1 MRYDLL
7 FLVLHGVILN
17 TEHNQA
23 QTQNLANLPILELQ
37 CSQPQITK
45 HNINPVRDLWRENSF
60 FQLVLDEHIRT
71 YLLTADKL
79 IAAGET

>member
-1 MRYDLL
+1 MRNDLL

-17 TEHNQA
+17 PEHNQA

-60 FQLVLDEHIRT
+60 TARIFLQLINSSQPVKRR
-71 YLLTADKL
+71 
-79 IAAGET
+79 